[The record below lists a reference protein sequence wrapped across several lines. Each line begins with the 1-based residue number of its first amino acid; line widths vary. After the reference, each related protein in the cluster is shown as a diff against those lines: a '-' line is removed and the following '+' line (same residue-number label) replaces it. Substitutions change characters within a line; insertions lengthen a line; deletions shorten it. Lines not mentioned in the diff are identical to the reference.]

1 MKKYIYKLSK
11 SGREEIKR
19 EDKPCSNWDTVL
31 DFGQP
36 SYTMIQQIAREKI
49 LKICEEYDL

>member
-1 MKKYIYKLSK
+1 MKKYIYKLSN
-11 SGREEIKR
+11 SGREVIKR
-19 EDKPCSNWDTVL
+19 EDKPCSNWDIVL